1 MAAVNNSQNYDS
13 SQLEKL
19 IRSHLDSE
27 TKRLD
32 RIEAKIDRLSETV
45 VSLARVEEKV
55 ASLDKEAERTNERL
69 DKIDQLFTKM
79 FSRLERVE
87 KQHTSS
93 DVTVQIINK
102 MFWIIATSV
111 IGAIAAYF
119 FHLTG

>member
-13 SQLEKL
+13 NQLEKL

-87 KQHTSS
+87 KQHTNS